1 MPMVNNKKFPY
12 TAKGKMQA
20 KDYAMKSGAKMAM
33 KPAKKPM
40 KKK

>member
-1 MPMVNNKKFPY
+1 MPMVNNKNFPY

>member
-20 KDYAMKSGAKMAM
+20 KDYAAKIGGKMAS